1 MSALTFDEAPLRVYW
16 ELTRACDLACRH
28 CRAEAVRER
37 AGDELTTDE
46 CERVLAALA
55 RADGP
60 APHVIFTGGDPL
72 KRPDLLHLVA
82 ACAARGL
89 PVSVAPSATLSLT
102 HDAVQALK
110 EAGVSAMSLSI
121 DGPSAAHH
129 DGVRGVLGCFGWTLA
144 AAQRIVAAG
153 IPLQINTLVSRETE
167 PQLDETAKLVARLGA
182 SRWSLFFL
190 IGVGRGRALGSLSAT
205 DCERTLR
212 WLARNA
218 PRWPFVTTTT
228 EAPHFRRVML
238 QTAHAEGESNGQA
251 QRARGFGIRDGNGI
265 MFIAANGEV
274 TPSGFLPL
282 SAGNV
287 RAHDPLALYR
297 EAELFR
303 TLRRPDLLEGRCG
316 VCGFR
321 HICGGS
327 RARAWA
333 ATGNVL
339 AEDPLCAWQP
349 SRQTPEQPPTELI
362 SSA

>member
-1 MSALTFDEAPLRVYW
+1 MSAFTFDQAPIRVYW

-37 AGDELTTDE
+37 APEELSTEE
-46 CERVLAALA
+46 CETVLAALA
-55 RADGP
+55 RAHGG

-72 KRPDLLHLVA
+72 KRPDLLRLVSS
-82 ACAARGL
+82 CTARGL
-89 PVSVAPSATLSLT
+89 PVSVAPSATVSLT
-102 HDAVQALK
+102 HDAVHALK
-110 EAGVSAMSLSI
+110 EAGVSALSLSI

-144 AAQRIVAAG
+144 AAQRIVGAG
-153 IPLQINTLVSRETE
+153 IPLQINTLVSTETE
-167 PQLDETAKLVARLGA
+167 PHLDETANLVARLGA
-182 SRWSLFFL
+182 NRWSLFFL
-190 IGVGRGRALGSLSAT
+190 ISVGRGRALRSLSAT

-218 PRWPFVTTTT
+218 GRWPFVTTTT

-238 QTAHAEGESNGQA
+238 QTARERGESDGQA
-251 QRARGFGIRDGNGI
+251 PRARGFGIRDGNGI
-265 MFIAANGEV
+265 MFITASGEV

-287 RAHDPLALYR
+287 RTHDPLTLYR
-297 EAELFR
+297 ESDLFR
-303 TLRRPDLLEGRCG
+303 KLRRPELFEGRCG
-316 VCGFR
+316 ACGFR

-339 AEDPLCAWQP
+339 AEDSLCSWQP
-349 SRQTPEQPPTELI
+349 
-362 SSA
+362 